1 MELKNKKWTEEEFL
15 AVRNKV
21 LATWNTGNDS

>member
-15 AVRNKV
+15 D
-21 LATWNTGNDS
+21 LPTPPPEESEDPIF